1 MKGQQQRYGGDD
13 EKKCCWRT
21 LGRKSPMF
29 GPYVWSVATL
39 RLGSGQRTGQ
49 AKPKRREK
57 WGEITHWTNWN
68 EKPLFGPYV

>member
-1 MKGQQQRYGGDD
+1 
-13 EKKCCWRT
+13 
-21 LGRKSPMF
+21 MF
-29 GPYVWSVATL
+29 GPYVWSLATL